1 VNQATPDQEVHSA
14 IRHGLGTARTSV
26 VSITSGKGGVG
37 KTTLVTNIAVQ
48 LAAEGR
54 RVLILDGD
62 LGMAN
67 VDIMF
72 NVRPKATIHDIVRGE
87 ATVSEILVEVC
98 RGVTLI
104 PGGSGVFELQN
115 LSVFEKQSLLH
126 QVSALGSSYDVM
138 LIDTAPGIDDNVLYL
153 NSAAQEICV
162 VVTPD
167 PASLA
172 DSYALIKVLHQ
183 RCRENRFS
191 IICNQVKDEADG
203 RKLFEKLDSVA
214 NKFLYVSLDFVG
226 SIPADPILRQ
236 CNRMQ
241 QIVSR
246 VEPNSPSACAFSKLA
261 QGFKRYEV
269 STECKG
275 SLQFFWEQL
284 VRMA

>member
-1 VNQATPDQEVHSA
+1 MNEAT
-14 IRHGLGTARTSV
+14 RTRV
-26 VSITSGKGGVG
+26 ISITSGKGGVG
-37 KTTLVTNIAVQ
+37 KTTLVSNLAIQ
-48 LAAEGR
+48 LAAQGQ

-72 NVRPKATIHDIVRGE
+72 NVRPQKTIHDIVRGE
-87 ATVSEILVEVC
+87 ATVDQVLMPVA
-98 RGVTLI
+98 RGVTLL
-104 PGGSGVFELQN
+104 PGGSGVFDLQN
-115 LSVFEKQSLLH
+115 LSVFEKQSILE
-126 QVSALGSSYDVM
+126 QVSALGSLYDVM

-167 PASLA
+167 PSSLA

-203 RKLFEKLDSVA
+203 RKLFERLDSVA
-214 NKFLYVSLDFVG
+214 NQFLYVSLDLKGWV
-226 SIPADPILRQ
+226 PTDPILRQ
-236 CNRMQ
+236 CNRQQ

-246 VEPNSPSACAFSKLA
+246 SQPNAPSTAAFSLLA
-261 QGFKRYEV
+261 QGFKGLED
-269 STECKG
+269 TAECKG

-284 VRMA
+284 VRVA